1 MTLKVYYDL
10 LSQPSRA
17 LLMFLQVSKV
27 PFEHRPIALAAGEH
41 LSSEFKAISRFQK
54 LPVIDDNGFKLSESI
69 AIVRYLV
76 REKLIPDHWY
86 SRNSQQQARIDEYL
100 EWQHLNTRF
109 HCASYFTVKFRKPL
123 VTGAPPSQATINSYE
138 MKLNKCLN
146 GIENLWLRDNKYLVG
161 NKITVADLFGANEIE
176 QTRIAGFD
184 PREGRP
190 ILSAWLER
198 VRNDVNPYY
207 DEVLSTL
214 NELAG
219 NKEDLK
225 ASAKI

>member
-1 MTLKVYYDL
+1 ML
-10 LSQPSRA
+10 L
-17 LLMFLQVSKV
+17 
-27 PFEHRPIALAAGEH
+27 G
-41 LSSEFKAISRFQK
+41 
-54 LPVIDDNGFKLSESI
+54 
-69 AIVRYLV
+69 
-76 REKLIPDHWY
+76 
-86 SRNSQQQARIDEYL
+86 
-100 EWQHLNTRF
+100 
-109 HCASYFTVKFRKPL
+109 
-123 VTGAPPSQATINSYE
+123 
-138 MKLNKCLN
+138 
-146 GIENLWLRDNKYLVG
+146 
-161 NKITVADLFGANEIE
+161 
-176 QTRIAGFD
+176 IAGFD